1 MVMTMVMLMMRM
13 GNFGAPCSAHLRAG
27 DDDQDDVFTLRM
39 LMVIM
44 VMIITMIRMIEF
56 WDHKTNESDGQKY
69 FVGAYGVD
77 NDGERGEK
85 KN

>member
-1 MVMTMVMLMMRM
+1 MD
-13 GNFGAPCSAHLRAG
+13 NFGALCSSRALLCPLADG
-27 DDDQDDVFTLRM
+27 DDEDDDIVTLVM

-44 VMIITMIRMIEF
+44 VMRIMKMRMVEF

-69 FVGAYGVD
+69 FVVAYGVD